1 MKTGRRRMTDPGR
14 TLERL
19 REAGSN
25 LLSEFTDQGG
35 QIHEQTRNNGIL
47 LKTKLNIDHSQK
59 KKEDTGRPG
68 EANEELGGGQ
78 RRDELFQGRD
88 EIYKEKGGKIHYP
101 DVKK

>member
-1 MKTGRRRMTDPGR
+1 M
-14 TLERL
+14 
-19 REAGSN
+19 
-25 LLSEFTDQGG
+25 
-35 QIHEQTRNNGIL
+35 
-47 LKTKLNIDHSQK
+47 NIDHSQK
-59 KKEDTGRPG
+59 KGEDTGRPG

>member
-25 LLSEFTDQGG
+25 LLSEFRDQGG
-35 QIHEQTRNNGIL
+35 QIHKQTRNNGIL

-59 KKEDTGRPG
+59 KKEDTGRPMRNLG
-68 EANEELGGGQ
+68 E
-78 RRDELFQGRD
+78 D
-88 EIYKEKGGKIHYP
+88 KEGMSYSRAGMRSTKKREGKFTTLT
-101 DVKK
+101 